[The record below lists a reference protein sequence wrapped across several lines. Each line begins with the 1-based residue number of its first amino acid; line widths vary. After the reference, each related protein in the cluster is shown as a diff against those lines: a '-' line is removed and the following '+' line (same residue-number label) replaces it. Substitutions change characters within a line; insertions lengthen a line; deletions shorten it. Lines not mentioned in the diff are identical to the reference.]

1 MCNVSE
7 WASKNLSCIFF
18 VVVLL
23 KKMLNIETNF
33 SKKELIFP
41 IQSPL
46 HITPLSRTQTH
57 TRARTHT
64 LLHHT
69 HEQTHS
75 NTCYMQLLSNK
86 LQRSKI
92 HQQRKKEREREGEK
106 KRNEMKQQH
115 LSQTIRDLRMHY
127 LVKFACTC
135 ERECV

>member
-7 WASKNLSCIFF
+7 RASKNLSCIFF

-46 HITPLSRTQTH
+46 HITPLSRAQTH
-57 TRARTHT
+57 THARTHT

-92 HQQRKKEREREGEK
+92 HQQRKKE
-106 KRNEMKQQH
+106 
-115 LSQTIRDLRMHY
+115 
-127 LVKFACTC
+127 
-135 ERECV
+135 